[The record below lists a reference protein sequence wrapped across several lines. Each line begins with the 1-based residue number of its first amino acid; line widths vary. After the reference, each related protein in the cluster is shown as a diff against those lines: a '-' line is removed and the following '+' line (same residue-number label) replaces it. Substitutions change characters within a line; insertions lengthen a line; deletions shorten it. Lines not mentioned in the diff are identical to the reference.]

1 MVTRTDEQIRAE
13 VARSYGDRVRP
24 VLEADELSLPMVSAG
39 GCCTP
44 TAAEA
49 SCCAP
54 AVDESSTSCC
64 GSSAGDDVQISR
76 IAELYSGAP
85 IADLPATVTDVA
97 FGCGNPTAI
106 SALREGET
114 VLDLGSGG
122 GIDCFLAAKMV
133 GETGRVIGVDMTP
146 EMIDLANRNREKVG
160 ATNVEFRHGQIEALP
175 VESNS
180 VDVIISNCV
189 INLSGDKDRVLKEA
203 FRVLKPGGR
212 LAVSD
217 VVVRGE
223 VPAAIRRSMELWV
236 GCIAGALSE
245 DEYRSRL
252 ANAGFA
258 NVDVE
263 VTRVYDVDDAKAFLA
278 GEGVDADAI
287 AKEVDGRIVSAF
299 VRATKPASSPCCA
312 PGCCRP

>member
-39 GCCTP
+39 D
-44 TAAEA
+44 
-49 SCCAP
+49 CCAP
-54 AVDESSTSCC
+54 TVDDSSTSCC

-76 IAELYSGAP
+76 IAELYSGAT

-189 INLSGDKDRVLKEA
+189 INLAPDKDRVFREA

-212 LAVSD
+212 LQVSD
-217 VVVRGE
+217 IVWTRP
-223 VPAAIRRSMELWV
+223 VPQDIKDDMERWA
-236 GCIAGALSE
+236 GCISGALE
-245 DEYRSRL
+245 ETDYL
-252 ANAGFA
+252 ARVRAAGFA
-258 NVDVE
+258 GVVSVASPYPGDSGIASANV
-263 VTRVYDVDDAKAFLA
+263 TA
-278 GEGVDADAI
+278 
-287 AKEVDGRIVSAF
+287 
-299 VRATKPASSPCCA
+299 VRP
-312 PGCCRP
+312 

>member
-1 MVTRTDEQIRAE
+1 VVTRTDEQIRAE

-189 INLSGDKDRVLKEA
+189 INLAPDKDRVFREA

-212 LAVSD
+212 LQVSD
-217 VVVRGE
+217 IVWTRPVPQDVRE
-223 VPAAIRRSMELWV
+223 DMERWA
-236 GCIAGALSE
+236 GCISGALE
-245 DEYRSRL
+245 ETDYL
-252 ANAGFA
+252 ARVRAAGFA
-258 NVDVE
+258 SVVSVASPYPGDSGIASANV
-263 VTRVYDVDDAKAFLA
+263 TA
-278 GEGVDADAI
+278 
-287 AKEVDGRIVSAF
+287 
-299 VRATKPASSPCCA
+299 VRP
-312 PGCCRP
+312 